1 MYIKANSDNSIHTF
15 PYSLADLKSDNPTVS
30 FPRKLTSSLLADW
43 NVYIVRTDIP
53 DHDDRYQTVTPS
65 DTPVLVDG
73 TWVLSYSV
81 SNLSEIAASENTRST
96 RDSLLED
103 TDVYALSDRTMSS
116 EMTAYRQAL
125 RDIPSQSGF
134 PFNVT
139 WPTKP

>member
-1 MYIKANSDNSIHTF
+1 MYIKVNSDNSIHTF
-15 PYSLADLKSDNPTVS
+15 PYSLSDLKSDNPTVS
-30 FPRKLTSSLLADW
+30 FPRKLTSPLLADW

-53 DHDDRYQTVTPS
+53 DHDDRCQTVTPS
-65 DTPVLVDG
+65 DIPVLVDG

-81 SNLSEIAASENTRST
+81 SNLSESAASENTRST

-125 RDIPSQSGF
+125 RDISSQSGF

>member
-1 MYIKANSDNSIHTF
+1 MYIKVNSDNSIHTF
-15 PYSLADLKSDNPTVS
+15 PYSLTDLKSDNPTVS

-81 SNLSEIAASENTRST
+81 SNLSESEASENTRST